1 MSNITIWE
9 KDFIVNVKDV
19 LQNNNTVFSV
29 DWNLYTN
36 SFYVDNYTIGKESY
50 NFAVNNPYCKYWFTI
65 INEKLNPF
73 KKIDIKL
80 WYTSWKCVIRLDNAE
95 NQKYI
100 KNMSSTLVNTPLE
113 EITIRDVSYIN
124 YIALFFIW
132 LTIAFLLW
140 VQYIS
145 RTKVL
150 MKTK

>member
-9 KDFIVNVKDV
+9 KDFIVNIKDA
-19 LQNNNTVFSV
+19 LQKNNTVFSV
-29 DWNLYTN
+29 DGNLYTN
-36 SFYVDNYTIGKESY
+36 SFYVDNYTIWKENY
-50 NFAVNNPYCKYWFTI
+50 NFTINNPYCKYWFTI

-73 KKIDIKL
+73 KKIDIRV
-80 WYTSWKCVIRLDNAE
+80 WYTNGQCVIRLDTLE

-100 KNMSSTLVNTPLE
+100 KNMSSTLVNTPVE

-132 LTIAFLLW
+132 ITIAFLLW